1 MALKRD
7 VIIAN
12 AEKLV
17 NKGKIEAAIKEYIK
31 LVEDNPKD
39 TNILNRIGD
48 LYSRIHRIKDAVKYY
63 RDVAKIWADDGFY
76 LKAIAMLKK
85 INKYDP
91 SVLEVYSELGDLC
104 LKQGL
109 PSEALGYY
117 QYLAE
122 YYSKNNQFQEAA
134 QIYSKLVQIA
144 PDNIIIR
151 GKLAEIYV
159 QISEIDKAIQEFQ
172 AIGKMLISKGRVQE
186 AIQVYNRALK
196 LDPNNLEMI
205 LDMANSLKDEG
216 KYQEIIKLLEDALT
230 SGTNVLKAYTLS
242 AEAHL
247 YLKNYENA
255 LDIITLA
262 LRKFPNS
269 EELFSLKGE
278 ILLRQEK
285 YEDAIVAFHQAADIS
300 FQKKKDPQAALGI
313 LYKILKRDPVNIP
326 TLQKLVYFNEA
337 LKQETHLV
345 QSLAMLGEAYAH
357 YKLFPEAI
365 QTLERLVQLEPD
377 NAQHR
382 EKLAYFKQ
390 KMGKR
395 VTIEELAMP
404 EVAKEEI
411 EELPEIELPVLEKEE
426 TPQIEEEALLLEEE
440 LPQELKEYVNEHL
453 VEVDVFF
460 KYNLMDKAIQ
470 GLQTILE
477 RVPNYIPCLEKLLQI
492 YLEDAKLQ
500 EAEKVGR
507 KLIELYEKKNL
518 KDKLENLKEQLLLQG
533 ISITEEEGTPV
544 EAEEM
549 EAPVPADTLVD
560 ISVQEEVPEE
570 IPQVEEEFEIQ
581 MEMEPE
587 LEVVQPPV
595 EEPVIEEPKEEI
607 KEIPLEETV
616 EEITIEEGIPEV
628 ETPEI
633 EFEEIS
639 ELEIEAPKASE
650 IKEKKIEFEEIK
662 KEEKP
667 KEVKKEKPRPEPEIS
682 LTDILGEK
690 TKEKPKPP
698 KEKKV
703 ELPKLE
709 ELEKIAKKPAIEK
722 KEAPKKVELKEEP
735 LKKMEP
741 EKGAEKLL
749 SDLDLMV
756 KKEKVKKPTPTVE
769 IKPKPESQKQQKP
782 QQLSDFLSIEEEIG
796 EIIEKKKPKI
806 NEPPV
811 ELLGELDFYIEQEI
825 MDEAEKIIN
834 DLKQRFPDHP
844 ETLKRI
850 KKYEEALSLLKEK
863 PMPQP
868 EIADG
873 ESLFSE
879 EEEFFDLA
887 SELEEELKEEKKEV
901 AIPSTEEPSLEEVFE
916 QFKAGVQQTLSPED
930 YDTHYNLGIAY
941 KEMGLIDEAI
951 SEFQI
956 ACKDPSKLIDCCSM
970 LGLCFQ
976 EKGMPQLAEK
986 WYRKALDFPEITQEA
1001 QLGILYDL
1009 SNLYI
1014 QTGDLE
1020 KAYNILLDIYAIDT
1034 NYRDV
1039 QEKIKELEKAHKGVH

>member
-1 MALKRD
+1 MAVKRD

-63 RDVAKIWADDGFY
+63 RDVARIWADDGFY

-134 QIYSKLVQIA
+134 QIYSKLVQMA
-144 PDNIIIR
+144 PDNIIVR

-159 QISEIDKAIQEFQ
+159 QISEIDKALQEFQ

-205 LDMANSLKDEG
+205 LDLANSLKEEG
-216 KYQEIIKLLEDALT
+216 KYQEIIKLLEDALL

-278 ILLRQEK
+278 VLLRLEK
-285 YEDAIVAFHQAADIS
+285 NEDAVVAFHQAADIA
-300 FQKKKDPQAALGI
+300 FQKKKDPQEALGI
-313 LYKILKRDPVNIP
+313 LYKILKKDPVNIP
-326 TLQKLVYFNEA
+326 TLQKLVYFNES

-345 QSLAMLGEAYAH
+345 QSLAMLAEAYAH

-395 VTIEELAMP
+395 VTLEELAMP

-426 TPQIEEEALLLEEE
+426 TPQIEEESLLIEEE

-500 EAEKVGR
+500 EAEKVGK

-533 ISITEEEGTPV
+533 ISITEEGAPV

-570 IPQVEEEFEIQ
+570 APQVEEEFEIQ

-587 LEVVQPPV
+587 MEVIQPPV
-595 EEPVIEEPKEEI
+595 EEPPIEEFKEEI
-607 KEIPLEETV
+607 KEIPVEETV
-616 EEITIEEGIPEV
+616 EEITIEESIPEV
-628 ETPEI
+628 EAPEI
-633 EFEEIS
+633 KFEEIS
-639 ELEIEAPKASE
+639 EIEIETPKAPE
-650 IKEKKIEFEEIK
+650 IEEKKVEFKEIEKEEKPREIK
-662 KEEKP
+662 KEKL
-667 KEVKKEKPRPEPEIS
+667 RAEPEIS

-690 TKEKPKPP
+690 IIEKPKPP

-703 ELPKLE
+703 ELPKLD
-709 ELEKIAKKPAIEK
+709 ELEKIAKKPVQEK
-722 KEAPKKVELKEEP
+722 KEIPKKMEP
-735 LKKMEP
+735 QEKVIVKKEP

-769 IKPKPESQKQQKP
+769 IKQKPEAPKQQKP
-782 QQLSDFLSIEEEIG
+782 QELSDFLSIEEEIG

-806 NEPPV
+806 DEPPV

-834 DLKQRFPDHP
+834 DLKLRFPNHP
-844 ETLKRI
+844 ETLRRI

-863 PMPQP
+863 PMSQP

-901 AIPSTEEPSLEEVFE
+901 SIPSSEEPSLEEVFE

-1009 SNLYI
+1009 SSLYI
-1014 QTGDLE
+1014 QIGDLE
-1020 KAYNILLDIYAIDT
+1020 KAYNILMDIYAIDT